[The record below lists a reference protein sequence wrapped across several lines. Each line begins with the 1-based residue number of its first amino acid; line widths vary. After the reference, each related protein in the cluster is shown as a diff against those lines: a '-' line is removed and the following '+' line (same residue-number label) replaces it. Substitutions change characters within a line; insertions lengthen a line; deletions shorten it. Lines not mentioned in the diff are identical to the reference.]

1 MIPITMPTTN
11 TARAMVPN
19 TKPTTESSQVFVVP
33 TLSYMKTKRH
43 LKAVQGSGALHNV
56 TRPTDWRRV
65 NFFGAAYKAAAAMS
79 PQVPAFYVNEDP
91 SRKGNEGY
99 INREIKALTR
109 EDQGE
114 NYGYSAVE
122 ELAAGC

>member
-11 TARAMVPN
+11 TARAMVPD
-19 TKPTTESSQVFVVP
+19 TKPTTESSQVFVGP

-79 PQVPAFYVNEDP
+79 PQAPAVYV
-91 SRKGNEGY
+91 SRGSEEGRECGIYLKRERGTDKGRSG
-99 INREIKALTR
+99 
-109 EDQGE
+109 
-114 NYGYSAVE
+114 
-122 ELAAGC
+122 